1 MRYIFLLCLSLAV
14 CGTTLHAQRKQ
25 LSRAAVDSLRALK
38 NTDNAVSALQFAIDK
53 IDMGAMFETDS
64 AKELKFFFKNISDDV
79 VKISKVT
86 TSCGCT
92 AAHYNTDDI
101 PAGAGGVI
109 TIKFNPKGRDG
120 TVDTDAFVYLQ
131 GNPNRPSAR
140 LVIIGNVVAV
150 DQWERYPVAMG
161 QLRLK
166 RKTVKLDAIETSA
179 TMRAERIA
187 CVNAGVTPISVHAK
201 LKPAYMQIATEPSV
215 LQPGEEGDL
224 IISVDCGHIHSIPG
238 DTIRQKV
245 PIEGVTCRPSV
256 RTLDITLYKKN
267 KNENR

>member
-38 NTDNAVSALQFAIDK
+38 NTDNTVSALQFAIDK

-92 AAHYNTDDI
+92 AAHYSTDDI

-109 TIKFNPKGRDG
+109 TIIFNPQGR
-120 TVDTDAFVYLQ
+120 
-131 GNPNRPSAR
+131 AR
-140 LVIIGNVVAV
+140 QPEQAVGKACHYRQCGGSRSMGAVSGGHGAVA
-150 DQWERYPVAMG
+150 A
-161 QLRLK
+161 
-166 RKTVKLDAIETSA
+166 
-179 TMRAERIA
+179 
-187 CVNAGVTPISVHAK
+187 
-201 LKPAYMQIATEPSV
+201 
-215 LQPGEEGDL
+215 
-224 IISVDCGHIHSIPG
+224 
-238 DTIRQKV
+238 
-245 PIEGVTCRPSV
+245 
-256 RTLDITLYKKN
+256 
-267 KNENR
+267 